1 MKKKYKTKF
10 PVARIKKI
18 MQLDEDVGKVA
29 QATPI
34 LISKALELFM
44 QSLIDQACQETRTRN
59 AKRLSAAH
67 LKKTIETV
75 EQFDFLKEVV
85 ANVPD
90 PSAMTTAPLMASDT
104 TATPMEDVKEEAVT
118 RPSRSRKAKTA
129 AKVKQ
134 EAKEEEDEEDE

>member
-44 QSLIDQACQETRTRN
+44 QSLIDQACGEARQRG
-59 AKRLSAAH
+59 AKRLTVSH
-67 LKKTIETV
+67 LKKTIDTT
-75 EQFDFLKEVV
+75 EQFDFLKDIV

-90 PSAMTTAPLMASDT
+90 PTDAM
-104 TATPMEDVKEEAVT
+104 
-118 RPSRSRKAKTA
+118 
-129 AKVKQ
+129 
-134 EAKEEEDEEDE
+134 EEDKARVKKPKSARVKDE

>member
-44 QSLIDQACQETRTRN
+44 QSLIDQACQESRTRN
-59 AKRLSAAH
+59 AKRLSVAH
-67 LKKTIETV
+67 LKKTVETV
-75 EQFDFLKEVV
+75 EQFDFLKDIV
-85 ANVPD
+85 AGIPD
-90 PSAMTTAPLMASDT
+90 PLESNPSSDNSNKSIRQ
-104 TATPMEDVKEEAVT
+104 A
-118 RPSRSRKAKTA
+118 RKTKKTA
-129 AKVKQ
+129 M
-134 EAKEEEDEEDE
+134 DET

>member
-44 QSLIDQACQETRTRN
+44 QSLIDQACQESRSRQ
-59 AKRLSAAH
+59 AKRLTVAH
-67 LKKTIETV
+67 LKKAIENV
-75 EQFDFLKEVV
+75 EQFDFLKDIV
-85 ANVPD
+85 ANIPD
-90 PSAMTTAPLMASDT
+90 PLEPGEENGGQKTRSSRKSAAKN
-104 TATPMEDVKEEAVT
+104 VKEE
-118 RPSRSRKAKTA
+118 
-129 AKVKQ
+129 
-134 EAKEEEDEEDE
+134 